1 MKKRKKK
8 KNELHLMM
16 DCYKLHAVVPP
27 IKVPTPIIIGI
38 SESIQLEIGKN
49 FAIIDLDN
57 KFVRYLSQ

>member
-1 MKKRKKK
+1 
-8 KNELHLMM
+8 MM
-16 DCYKLHAVVPP
+16 DCYKLNAVVPP